1 MHEFSS
7 STSALYASCNAV
19 AQNLTRL
26 RKLGSGSV
34 KAQDPEDEAAP
45 LDPVIDPLLDPF
57 LEVRC
62 ALSDCMTTADQGH
75 NCTLNYAFL
84 CNAACVLC
92 AMDDAHP
99 GMCGG

>member
-1 MHEFSS
+1 MQ
-7 STSALYASCNAV
+7 AAMLLR
-19 AQNLTRL
+19 NLTRL

-75 NCTLNYAFL
+75 NCTIDYAFSVQCGL
-84 CNAACVLC
+84 FCV
-92 AMDDAHP
+92 MDDAHP

>member
-1 MHEFSS
+1 MSS
-7 STSALYASCNAV
+7 AAALQLFMQAAMLLR
-19 AQNLTRL
+19 NLTRL

-75 NCTLNYAFL
+75 NCTIDYAFSVQCGL
-84 CNAACVLC
+84 FCV
-92 AMDDAHP
+92 MDDAHP